1 MKVSAS
7 FLSSK
12 NPARD
17 LVKLNDTDVD
27 YIHVDIMDG
36 KFVSNKTMP
45 FSEMKNIYK
54 YTSKRLDVHLMVDD
68 PRKYIPLYAELNTEY
83 ITFHVEI
90 DEDIMSLLELIKSY
104 SIKAGL
110 SIKPNTKISELIPY
124 LPYIDMILVMSVE
137 PGAGGQTFIEESE
150 SRIKEIRQLLNSY
163 NIPAVI
169 SVDGGINNNTISNSY
184 IYKNNELSLKIG
196 SSLNDSSEVI
206 IPENGLYQNI
216 LIEIVYHSN
225 IKFSIAFIKF

>member
-12 NPARD
+12 NPAVD

-36 KFVSNKTMP
+36 KFVKNKTMP

-54 YTSKRLDVHLMVDD
+54 YTSKRLDVHLMVENPKD
-68 PRKYIPLYAELNTEY
+68 YIPLYAELNTEY
-83 ITFHVEI
+83 ITIHVEVDDDLI
-90 DEDIMSLLELIKSY
+90 GCLEMIKKY

-110 SIKPNTKISELIPY
+110 SIKPNTKISTLIPY
-124 LPYIDMILVMSVE
+124 LPFIDMILIMSVE
-137 PGAGGQTFIEESE
+137 PGEGGQSFIEESE
-150 SRIKEIRQLLNSY
+150 NRIKEVRKLLNSY

-169 SVDGGINNNTISNSY
+169 NVDGGINDKTVFMCRDADIVTAGSY
-184 IYKNNELSLKIG
+184 IIKSDNFQEKV
-196 SSLNDSSEVI
+196 SSLR
-206 IPENGLYQNI
+206 
-216 LIEIVYHSN
+216 
-225 IKFSIAFIKF
+225 

>member
-12 NPARD
+12 NPALD

-36 KFVSNKTMP
+36 DFVPNKTMP

-54 YTSKRLDVHLMVDD
+54 YTSKRLDVHLMVND
-68 PRKYIPLYAELNTEY
+68 PKKYIPLYAGLNTEY
-83 ITFHVEI
+83 ITIHVEL

-110 SIKPNTKISELIPY
+110 SLKPNTKVSELIPY
-124 LPYIDMILVMSVE
+124 LPYIDMVLVMSVE
-137 PGAGGQTFIEESE
+137 PGAGGQAFIEESGD
-150 SRIKEIRQLLNSY
+150 RISEIRALLKSY

-169 SVDGGINNNTISNSY
+169 NVDGGINDKTVSKCSDSDIVVAGSY
-184 IYKNNELSLKIG
+184 IINSDNFQEKI
-196 SSLNDSSEVI
+196 SSLR
-206 IPENGLYQNI
+206 
-216 LIEIVYHSN
+216 
-225 IKFSIAFIKF
+225 